1 MKNPILGI
9 AAIALV
15 GLAACTRAPETAT
28 QTKEDLNAVPPA
40 AVAPVAP
47 APVAT
52 TPVPAPVPVV
62 PTPPPAP
69 ARVVVP
75 KPAAPPAPR
84 NVTIASGTAV
94 KIRTTTQLSTKTAT
108 PGERFSA
115 NLETPLSANGK
126 VIAPKGAE
134 VEGVVVNSDDGGR
147 VKGLASL
154 SLTVDRIDIAGKTV
168 PVETSTFVQQA
179 RTTKK
184 KDALKVGIGAGIGA
198 AIGAIAGGGRGAA
211 IGAASGGGA
220 GTAVVLATKGE
231 PAVVPAETVLT
242 VRLTAPLTVRAN

>member
-9 AAIALV
+9 AAVTLV
-15 GLAACTRAPETAT
+15 GLTACTRVPETAT
-28 QTKEDLNAVPPA
+28 QTQEDLKAVQPA

-47 APVAT
+47 PPVAT
-52 TPVPAPVPVV
+52 VPVPVPAPAVTTPAPVRV
-62 PTPPPAP
+62 TPHKKATPPPAP
-69 ARVVVP
+69 
-75 KPAAPPAPR
+75 R
-84 NVTIASGTAV
+84 NLTIASGTAV
-94 KIRTTTQLSTKTAT
+94 QIRTTTQLSTKTAT

-115 NLETPLSANGK
+115 NLEAPLEANGK

-154 SLTVDRIDIAGKTV
+154 SLTVDRIDIAGRAV